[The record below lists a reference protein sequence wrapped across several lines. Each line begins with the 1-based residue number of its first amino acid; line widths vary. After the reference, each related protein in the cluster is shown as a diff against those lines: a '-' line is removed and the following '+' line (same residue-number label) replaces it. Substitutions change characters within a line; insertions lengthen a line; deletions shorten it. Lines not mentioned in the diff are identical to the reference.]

1 MTAKYCGGRVPD
13 EPAATGPLAAAAAR
27 AAADTAAA
35 VERIAPHAALTAIWG
50 LVDQANKHIDDEKPW
65 ALAKDPAAAARL
77 GRCLRGCLE
86 ALRATAVLLWPFLPA
101 TAERMWH
108 DLGLDGTPAAVVP
121 AAGDLLPAGT
131 QLRPSG
137 SLFPRIVE

>member
-1 MTAKYCGGRVPD
+1 
-13 EPAATGPLAAAAAR
+13 
-27 AAADTAAA
+27 
-35 VERIAPHAALTAIWG
+35 
-50 LVDQANKHIDDEKPW
+50 
-65 ALAKDPAAAARL
+65 
-77 GRCLRGCLE
+77 
-86 ALRATAVLLWPFLPA
+86 
-101 TAERMWH
+101 MWH